1 MRKLKREFI
10 SYEDHISDHKKYFF
24 LLKVNYVNL
33 KTYTYK
39 GEICVMKMKMKLT
52 LKLSFS
58 EKAPKFEE
66 ISLSVLTKRQMQIT
80 TLDDT

>member
-39 GEICVMKMKMKLT
+39 GEICVMKMKLT